1 MAMTPLR
8 KRMIDE
14 MELVNFSPKTI
25 KLYIDNV
32 ARFARYFN
40 KSPDLLGPEDVR
52 TYLLYL
58 VQGRKNAWGTYK
70 QALAALRFFYR
81 WVVKGPEVVADI
93 RCPRPERRLPVV
105 LSFEETRRFFAALD
119 SFRSRMILMAA
130 YSAGLRISEVVN
142 LEVRDIDSQRMVLHI
157 RKSKR
162 NKDRYVM
169 LSPVLLQMLRHWW
182 VAARPVT
189 YLFPSRTGS
198 RRALVGTVQRAC
210 KEAQERAGIDKR
222 VTPHTL
228 RHSFATHLLDAGT
241 DLRVIQEL
249 LGHSSPRTT
258 AIYTHVS
265 TKLISQTQSPLD
277 ALHPG
282 GEGAKLPKILTA
294 SRNVAATAMVSQ
306 TAGSQPPV
314 ASPATKAEVTK
325 AEPAEPKPTP
335 QSEEASKQRS
345 PQQSK
350 KSPPK
355 KASTPRSASAK
366 KRAKKA
372 LPKAQMKAKKGGKK
386 PR

>member
-8 KRMIDE
+8 QRMIDE
-14 MELVNFSPKTI
+14 MEMRNFSPKTI
-25 KLYIDNV
+25 GLYIGNV

-40 KSPDLLGPEDVR
+40 KSPDLLGPEEVR

-58 VQGRKNAWGTYK
+58 VREKKNAWDTYK
-70 QALAALRFFYR
+70 QALASLRFFYR
-81 WVVKGPEVVADI
+81 WVVKGPEVVDDI
-93 RCPRPERRLPVV
+93 RCPRPEHRLPVV

-119 SFRSRMILMAA
+119 SFRSRMILMTA

-142 LEVRDIDSQRMVLHI
+142 LNVSDIDNQRMVLHI
-157 RKSKR
+157 RKGKR

-169 LSPVLLQMLRHWW
+169 LSPVLLTMLRHWW

-198 RRALVGTVQRAC
+198 RRALVGAVQRAC

-228 RHSFATHLLDAGT
+228 RHSFATHLLEAGT

-249 LGHSSPRTT
+249 LGHASIKTT

-265 TKLISQTQSPLD
+265 TKFISQTQSPLD

-282 GEGAKLPKILTA
+282 GEGTKLPKILGA
-294 SRNVAATAMVSQ
+294 SSSAESPASKAAISQ
-306 TAGSQPPV
+306 TA
-314 ASPATKAEVTK
+314 VTK
-325 AEPAEPKPTP
+325 AEPAEPKKDPK
-335 QSEEASKQRS
+335 SEETPKPCVSQA
-345 PQQSK
+345 K
-350 KSPPK
+350 KSPLS
-355 KASTPRSASAK
+355 KASTSHSAQAK
-366 KRAKKA
+366 KEQ
-372 LPKAQMKAKKGGKK
+372 PKPQAETKKGGRK